1 MRRGVL
7 VARVTESCVWE
18 PQDRNRMTKAPP
30 SSERTGDLSAVP
42 APPTTSRLRVVQA
55 LTFIAVA
62 VALGAAVTFRDH
74 IRELRRYGYLAVFL
88 IGLVSNATLIL
99 PVPGL
104 AVSSVMGSVLDP
116 WLVGLVGGVG
126 QALGELTGYMAGY
139 SGQTLVDENP
149 IYNRLTS
156 WMRRHGALTIFVLAL
171 IPNPVF
177 DLGGIAA
184 GALRF
189 PLWKFLASSALG
201 KVLKNVIFAVAGYMG
216 IEAALKLFGG

>member
-1 MRRGVL
+1 MLRYRSSM
-7 VARVTESCVWE
+7 AQT
-18 PQDRNRMTKAPP
+18 PP
-30 SSERTGDLSAVP
+30 SSDHPSDTTAVP
-42 APPTTSRLRVVQA
+42 APPTAKRLMVVQV
-55 LTFIAVA
+55 LTFIAVII
-62 VALGAAVTFRDH
+62 ALVAAVSFRDH
-74 IRELRRYGYLAVFL
+74 IQELQRYGYLAVFL
-88 IGLVSNATLIL
+88 TGLISNATLIL

-104 AVSSVMGSVLDP
+104 AVSSIMGSVFNP

-149 IYNRLTS
+149 VYDRLTT
-156 WMRRHGALTIFVLAL
+156 WMHRHGALTIFVLAL

-189 PLWKFLASSALG
+189 PLWKFLASSACG
-201 KVLKNVIFAVAGYMG
+201 KVLKNVIFAMAGYFG
-216 IEAALKLFGG
+216 VEAALKLLGG